1 MPLKGFSGTKTI
13 KTVRPKQEIFPAG
26 AILHEITGF
35 ENAVVVLV
43 RTFIL
48 SWPTDIDQLL

>member
-1 MPLKGFSGTKTI
+1 VFLAIQTI
-13 KTVRPKQEIFPAG
+13 KNVVPRRGLFPAG
-26 AILHEITGF
+26 GILHEITGF

-48 SWPTDIDQLL
+48 SWPIDMDQQ